1 LLSLHLN
8 IANAQRQFVIDCSK
22 PVNDK
27 IYDLSAFEKF
37 LHDRIKVDG
46 RTGNL
51 ADAITISQVGGDK
64 IELVSHG
71 DFSGKYLKYLYGP
84 PRQWQRRLI
93 GDRRTKKYL
102 KKQQLRDWLR
112 IVSRSKGSYELRF
125 FNVMNDGDDD
135 DDE

>member
-1 LLSLHLN
+1 MVVQ
-8 IANAQRQFVIDCSK
+8 AKRGAAAKKGQKVTKKFVIDCSK

-51 ADAITISQVGGDK
+51 GDNITISQVGGDK
-64 IELVSHG
+64 IEVVSHG
-71 DFSGKYLKYLYGP
+71 DFSGRYLKYL
-84 PRQWQRRLI
+84 
-93 GDRRTKKYL
+93 TKKYL

-112 IVSRSKGSYELRF
+112 IVSKSKGGYELRF